1 MINKSTYQKDDFKKI
16 LDSLPGMAY
25 QCLYNKEWTMK
36 YISQGCFNL
45 TGYSA
50 AEILEDKEI
59 SYGNMILTEDK
70 DSVWKKVTEAVEN
83 KDSYNLEY
91 RIKTQNGKVKS
102 VWEQGRGIYD
112 ESGRIK
118 YLLGFISDITSQK
131 KRNKKLRETKKRLE
145 LAVEVANLGI
155 WEWDLTSNKL
165 DINENWTSMLG
176 YDVSDIEPTIDSWYN
191 LLHDEDKGK
200 VNEELNKHLEG
211 KTEYYEVEHRLETK
225 DGDYKWIREIGKV
238 FERDEDSNPLRAVG
252 IHLDIDDKKKA
263 QKKLKE
269 NEKKFRTY
277 IENAPVGVFVVN
289 EKGEIKEVNRQ
300 ACQMTGYSKE
310 ELLNKKLFELST
322 KSKRQIKYILK
333 KFKKE
338 EKIELEERF
347 KAKNGHLFYARVN
360 GIMIGENQF
369 LGFVEDIDQK
379 VKISNRMRR
388 QKAYFEQLFNE
399 STEGI
404 VLLNNKGVILKVND
418 HFLEIFGYSREKAL
432 GEYIDK
438 LITPEEKKEE
448 GIYYTQKV
456 MDGND
461 IKTES
466 IRKTNSGEIINVSIH
481 AFPIKLDEG
490 QIGIYGIYNDI
501 TERKKEEAKRRYLSF
516 HDQMT
521 GLYNRRYFE
530 NEMERLSN
538 SRKIPTSIIIA
549 DIDWLKQ
556 INDTFGHRS
565 GDQHIVD
572 AAEITSEIIR
582 EEDIL
587 ARIGGDE
594 FAILLPETNKV
605 ETQKIINRITE
616 KIKLHN
622 KTAEHKLSISL
633 GYAVRKNKN
642 TELEEIFNK
651 ADTMMYREKKGKS
664 RLEEQ
669 N

>member
-112 ESGRIK
+112 ESGKIK
-118 YLLGFISDITSQK
+118 YLLGFISDITFQK

-605 ETQKIINRITE
+605 ETKKIINRITE